1 MNERQGG
8 KSLSPRGSFSCE
20 ERGGG
25 RERGY
30 EVEKKLAYS
39 DFVRVLPVYF
49 SFRSIAIPAPS
60 PSHLLFPGNAR
71 GKVAMTMSHS

>member
-25 RERGY
+25 EREDRRW
-30 EVEKKLAYS
+30 KK
-39 DFVRVLPVYF
+39 
-49 SFRSIAIPAPS
+49 
-60 PSHLLFPGNAR
+60 N
-71 GKVAMTMSHS
+71 